1 MTELCIRKDCPY
13 VTEAEVGDM
22 CECRAYCSARTVLRE
37 VFKHEDFRPG
47 QLPVVMAALHK
58 RDVLAK
64 IATGGG
70 KTLCFYLVPLAASP
84 TAVGVIISPLKA
96 LMDQQV

>member
-1 MTELCIRKDCPY
+1 M
-13 VTEAEVGDM
+13 
-22 CECRAYCSARTVLRE
+22 
-37 VFKHEDFRPG
+37 FKHQNFRPG

-70 KTLCFYLVPLAASP
+70 KPCFYLVLSP
-84 TAVGVIISPLKA
+84 VAVGVC
-96 LMDQQV
+96 